1 MESADNAADHP
12 LDQSLA
18 CEGDLALEWR
28 DRHEPFTAAEL
39 ERLNAAN
46 ERALRLLTVLEEHHA
61 DAGEEPASG
70 SDLAR
75 LEFKVNLVL
84 ELIGGWL
91 AQQRHQPAPVPA
103 RLSARAV
110 QWRLPAGAAPAGA
123 LGEVILYL
131 HAALPCPLQLPAVM
145 HSAGEVVEARFDGL
159 SETLVT
165 LLEKT
170 VFRRH
175 RRQVALTRP
184 SREPAVGPS
193 PR

>member
-1 MESADNAADHP
+1 MESGENAADHP
-12 LDQSLA
+12 LDRSLA

-28 DRHEPFTAAEL
+28 DRSDPFSAAEL

-46 ERALRLLTVLEEHHA
+46 ERALRLLAVLEEQHL
-61 DAGEEPASG
+61 DAVEEQVSG

-75 LEFKVNLVL
+75 LELKVNLIL

-91 AQQRHQPAPVPA
+91 AQQRHQPAPVA
-103 RLSARAV
+103 VRLSARAV
-110 QWRLPAGAAPAGA
+110 QWRPPARAVPAGAV
-123 LGEVILYL
+123 GEVILYL
-131 HAALPCPLQLPAVM
+131 HAALPYPLQLPAVM
-145 HSAGEVVEARFDGL
+145 NSAGEVVEARFDGL
-159 SETLVT
+159 SETLVA

-184 SREPAVGPS
+184 SRESAVGPS
-193 PR
+193 SR